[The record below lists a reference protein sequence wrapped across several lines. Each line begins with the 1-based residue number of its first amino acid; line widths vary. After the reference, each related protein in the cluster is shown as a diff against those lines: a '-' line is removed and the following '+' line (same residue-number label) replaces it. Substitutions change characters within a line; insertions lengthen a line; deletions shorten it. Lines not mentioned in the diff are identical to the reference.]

1 MVSKNSQNLV
11 TVEPGTHSLY
21 TATFWKCRFEGD
33 TSETSF
39 GSLCKIAFFWHQE
52 RVTNRWPQNSQTD
65 LFLALGVAF
74 KFDVTD
80 ATTMV
85 FTISK
90 KTHFH
95 YKNHFFLSTRDC
107 FISSSGFEMYLS
119 NHFQSYQSY
128 LIKNASSSL
137 PCKERIWYR
146 KIKLRKKKIREIK
159 RYFRAGT
166 IFSRTTFFP

>member
-1 MVSKNSQNLV
+1 MAPRTGYIS
-11 TVEPGTHSLY
+11 TY
-21 TATFWKCRFEGD
+21 
-33 TSETSF
+33 
-39 GSLCKIAFFWHQE
+39 LCPLTCFLHQSIALFVLFKKGFQGLN
-52 RVTNRWPQNSQTD
+52 TNFWPQNSQTD
-65 LFLALGVAF
+65 FFLAFGVAF

-85 FTISK
+85 SQYRK